1 VSSCADV
8 FEVRSVEYYPHR
20 MNLRTFTGPPTA
32 AGDVSLRAAGC
43 GPSTD
48 VAEAPRPARWQRSG
62 GGMPP
67 TAQHP
72 VSATGPAVF
81 FIL

>member
-1 VSSCADV
+1 MESADL
-8 FEVRSVEYYPHR
+8 FPQSKNH
-20 MNLRTFTGPPTA
+20 RTFIGPQLA

-43 GPSTD
+43 GPSTNL
-48 VAEAPRPARWQRSG
+48 AEAPRPARSQRSG
-62 GGMPP
+62 AGMPP

-72 VSATGPAVF
+72 VYATGPALF

>member
-1 VSSCADV
+1 MMTASPQSN
-8 FEVRSVEYYPHR
+8 
-20 MNLRTFTGPPTA
+20 NLRTFTGPPTA
-32 AGDVSLRAAGC
+32 AGDVSLQAAWC

-48 VAEAPRPARWQRSG
+48 VAEAPRQARWRRSG
-62 GGMPP
+62 AGMPP

-72 VSATGPAVF
+72 VYATGPALI